1 MEYLK
6 PAVTALILLS
16 ALAAVKVAAQQQPVV
31 PPIVTEGYR
40 PTLTPPPRPA
50 PAAKPAQ
57 QQPAAAP
64 VVTQGYRPA
73 PPPPLNPAPNNEPA
87 ARRSVQQIIETMP
100 AKPPVVTDSERPSLT
115 PPPVAPSPSL
125 TPPPVA
131 PSPNPPPPAQVN
143 SCDAGG
149 CTDVNGA
156 RYNSGVG
163 DASVSGQGRLCN
175 RSGTTVQCF

>member
-16 ALAAVKVAAQQQPVV
+16 ALAAVNVAAQQQPVV

-73 PPPPLNPAPNNEPA
+73 PPPLNPAPNNEPA
-87 ARRSVQQIIETMP
+87 ARRSVQEIIATMP
-100 AKPPVVTDSERPSLT
+100 AKPPVVTDGAQPSLT
-115 PPPVAPSPSL
+115 PPAVP
-125 TPPPVA
+125 
-131 PSPNPPPPAQVN
+131 PSPNPPPAAQVN